1 MARGTAAHG
10 SESQRWARAQACAC
24 VRVGVTVTA
33 LDVPRLRARGV
44 AVAGGVLA
52 LAAGGAAAVAP
63 LQALTATLALGFV
76 GLAFI
81 DLAAGLTAF
90 TLLVFLELIPA
101 VSASGVT
108 PTKVAGAV
116 LVLAAVRQRGRRF
129 LAREHPLLWYVGL
142 ALAVWAFAST
152 LWAGSVGV
160 AASQAYRLAL
170 GFLLVTI
177 VVAAVRERRHVLW
190 LVGAYVVGGLV
201 AAVVGFLTTSA
212 DPAGGVSRLGGA
224 AGDPNELAAV
234 LIPALALVGFAL
246 GVVRGT
252 IPRLAVGSLAMTLA
266 LAIFLT
272 QSRGGLVALAVTLV
286 AAIVLGGPI
295 RPYLVAITLA
305 VAAAGLTYFVL
316 VAPPEVNER
325 LMHPSGGSGRTELWQ
340 VAARAFDD
348 HPVTGVGA
356 GNFPLVAPRYAA
368 ETIDLSE
375 PRLIVDDPHVVHN
388 TYLDVLAELGAVGL
402 LLFAAFVLGLLRL
415 AAVAVKGFA
424 RTGDQELELLSRGLL
439 VGTLGMLAAFFFIS
453 GQYEKQLWLLL
464 GLGAALESL
473 MRTAAARPVSPTA
486 GSVGSSLPLP
496 ADRRSAASSSPP
508 A

>member
-1 MARGTAAHG
+1 MTA
-10 SESQRWARAQACAC
+10 
-24 VRVGVTVTA
+24 TA

-44 AVAGGVLA
+44 AVAGAVLA
-52 LAAGGAAAVAP
+52 VAAGGAAAIAP
-63 LQALTATLALGFV
+63 LQALTAALALGFV

-90 TLLVFLELIPA
+90 TLLVFFELIPA
-101 VSASGVT
+101 VSANGVT
-108 PTKVAGAV
+108 LTKVAGAV
-116 LVLAAVRQRGRRF
+116 LVVAAVRQPGRRF

-152 LWAGSVGV
+152 LWAESVGV

-177 VVAAVRERRHVLW
+177 VVAAVRERRHVHW
-190 LVGAYVVGGLV
+190 LVGAYVVGALV

-212 DPAGGVSRLGGA
+212 DPAGGFSRLGGA

-234 LIPALALVGFAL
+234 LIPALALVGFAF
-246 GVVRGT
+246 GVVSGA

-272 QSRGGLVALAVTLV
+272 QSRGGLVALGVTLV

-295 RPYLVAITLA
+295 RPYIVTITLA
-305 VAAAGLTYFVL
+305 VAAAGVTYFVL
-316 VAPPEVNER
+316 VAPPQANER
-325 LMHPSGGSGRTELWQ
+325 LTHPSGGSGRTELWQ
-340 VAARAFDD
+340 VAARAFED
-348 HPVTGVGA
+348 HPTTGVGA

-368 ETIDLSE
+368 ETIDLRE

-402 LLFAAFVLGLLRL
+402 SLFAVFVLGLLRL

-424 RTGDQELELLSRGLL
+424 RAGDRESELLSRGLL
-439 VGTLGMLAAFFFIS
+439 VGVIGMLAAFFFIS

-473 MRTAAARPVSPTA
+473 ARTPPA
-486 GSVGSSLPLP
+486 GSVSPMARTVRSSPRLP
-496 ADRRSAASSSPP
+496 ANGRGSA
-508 A
+508 